1 MTSSKSYKYVK
12 LDSEPSTSF
21 ASRTIEQQEL
31 IIKSQDENLEKIG
44 ANVRVLRDM
53 SAKIGFEIEE
63 QSIMLDDLNADLD
76 STQAKMAT
84 VMNKMGK
91 VMHMSAGKEASINF
105 KPNISNIANCTDMN
119 LIVRILLYRM
129 RIRIVLNINRS
140 IERTISC
147 RNLASLFLI
156 ARQWLLL
163 LNGGGVDECFERQIR
178 MAFTF
183 VLMWIGIVVF
193 SLFILVAGHQKEIDG
208 NGYLVYCP
216 CMGRFGNQV
225 EQFLGTLSFA
235 KHINRT
241 LVLPPFIEYDS
252 TQTKMIRF
260 TDYFQLKPLL
270 KYHRAIEMSKFI
282 RDVAPV
288 IWPMNRRI
296 GFCYY
301 ESSHSNGCDM
311 KYGNPFQAF
320 WDLYNVD
327 FVSYEIY
334 SKNGLTTDRPQWDLW
349 LERYPAK
356 NYPVLAFKG
365 APGAFPSNP
374 EDHALQKYLVWTP
387 NVQNKADTFISENL
401 RGQPFLGVH
410 LRNNRDWP
418 NVCQYIKPKWHLF
431 CSSQCLGKNFEHGI
445 MTMELCLPSEESILS
460 QVKEAIARTGLKV
473 LFVASEYNHMINQ
486 FTQILPKKEG
496 YTVARRYPDHA
507 QISLAILAK
516 SKLFICNCLSSFTA
530 MVKRQRD
537 LQGLPT
543 EFWGFNNTQTK
554 QHDEL

>member
-12 LDSEPSTSF
+12 LDTEPSTSF

-53 SAKIGFEIEE
+53 SAQIGFEIEE

-91 VMHMSAGKEASINF
+91 VMHMSAENMG
-105 KPNISNIANCTDMN
+105 
-119 LIVRILLYRM
+119 
-129 RIRIVLNINRS
+129 
-140 IERTISC
+140 
-147 RNLASLFLI
+147 
-156 ARQWLLL
+156 
-163 LNGGGVDECFERQIR
+163 
-178 MAFTF
+178 
-183 VLMWIGIVVF
+183 IGIVLF
-193 SLFILVAGHQKEIDG
+193 SLFITVAGHQKEVVDS

-252 TQTKMIRF
+252 GKTKMIRF
-260 TDYFQLKPLL
+260 TDYFQLKHLL
-270 KYHRAIEMSKFI
+270 KYHRAIEMSQFI
-282 RDVAPV
+282 RDVAPI

-301 ESSHSNGCDM
+301 EGSHSNGCDM

-334 SKNGLTTDRPQWDLW
+334 SKNGLSTERTHWDLW
-349 LERYPAK
+349 LERYPAES
-356 NYPVLAFKG
+356 YPVLAFKG
-365 APGAFPSNP
+365 SPGAFPSNP
-374 EDHALQKYLVWTP
+374 EDHALQKYLVWSP
-387 NVQNKADTFISENL
+387 YVQDKADAFISENL

-431 CSSQCLGKNFEHGI
+431 CSSQCLGKHFEHGI
-445 MTMELCLPSEESILS
+445 MTMELCLPSEELILS

-473 LFVASEYNHMINQ
+473 LFVASEYDHMINQ
-486 FTQILPKKEG
+486 FTQMLPKKQG
-496 YTVARRYPDHA
+496 YTVVRRYPDHA

-516 SKLFICNCLSSFTA
+516 SKLLICNCLSSFTA

-543 EFWGFNNTQTK
+543 EFWGFNNTETK
-554 QHDEL
+554 QHSEL

>member
-12 LDSEPSTSF
+12 LDTEPSTSF

-53 SAKIGFEIEE
+53 SAQIGFEIEE

-91 VMHMSAGKEASINF
+91 VMHMSAGKEASMQN
-105 KPNISNIANCTDMN
+105 M
-119 LIVRILLYRM
+119 
-129 RIRIVLNINRS
+129 
-140 IERTISC
+140 
-147 RNLASLFLI
+147 
-156 ARQWLLL
+156 
-163 LNGGGVDECFERQIR
+163 G
-178 MAFTF
+178 
-183 VLMWIGIVVF
+183 IGIALF
-193 SLFILVAGHQKEIDG
+193 SLFITVAGHQKEVVDS

-252 TQTKMIRF
+252 GKTKMIRF
-260 TDYFQLKPLL
+260 TDYFQLKHLL
-270 KYHRAIEMSKFI
+270 KYHRAIEMSQFI
-282 RDVAPV
+282 RDVAPI

-301 ESSHSNGCDM
+301 EGSHSNGCDM

-334 SKNGLTTDRPQWDLW
+334 SKNGLSTERTHWDLW

-356 NYPVLAFKG
+356 SYPVLAFKG
-365 APGAFPSNP
+365 SPGAFPSNP
-374 EDHALQKYLVWTP
+374 EDHALQKYLVWSP
-387 NVQNKADTFISENL
+387 YVQDKADAFISENL

-431 CSSQCLGKNFEHGI
+431 CSSQCLGKHFEHGI
-445 MTMELCLPSEESILS
+445 MTMELCLPSEELILS

-473 LFVASEYNHMINQ
+473 LFVASEYDHMINQ
-486 FTQILPKKEG
+486 FTQMLPKKQG
-496 YTVARRYPDHA
+496 YTVVRRYPDHA

-516 SKLFICNCLSSFTA
+516 SKLLICNCLSSFTA

-543 EFWGFNNTQTK
+543 EFWGFNNTETK
-554 QHDEL
+554 QHSEL

>member
-129 RIRIVLNINRS
+129 RIRIVLI
-140 IERTISC
+140 
-147 RNLASLFLI
+147 
-156 ARQWLLL
+156 
-163 LNGGGVDECFERQIR
+163 
-178 MAFTF
+178 
-183 VLMWIGIVVF
+183 LMWIGIVVF

>member
-12 LDSEPSTSF
+12 LDTEPSTSF

-53 SAKIGFEIEE
+53 SAQIGFEIEE
-63 QSIMLDDLNADLD
+63 QSIMLDDLNVDLD

-91 VMHMSAGKEASINF
+91 VMHMSAEHMG
-105 KPNISNIANCTDMN
+105 
-119 LIVRILLYRM
+119 
-129 RIRIVLNINRS
+129 
-140 IERTISC
+140 
-147 RNLASLFLI
+147 
-156 ARQWLLL
+156 
-163 LNGGGVDECFERQIR
+163 
-178 MAFTF
+178 
-183 VLMWIGIVVF
+183 IGIVVF
-193 SLFILVAGHQKEIDG
+193 LLFIIVAGHQKEIDS

-241 LVLPPFIEYDS
+241 LVLPPFIEYES

-270 KYHRAIEMSKFI
+270 KYHRAIEMSRFI
-282 RDVAPV
+282 RDAAPV

-327 FVSYEIY
+327 FVSYEMY
-334 SKNGLTTDRPQWDLW
+334 SKNGLTTDRSHWDLW

-387 NVQNKADTFISENL
+387 YVQNKADTFISENL

-460 QVKEAIARTGLKV
+460 QVKEAIVRTGLKV
-473 LFVASEYNHMINQ
+473 LFVASEYNHMIDQ
-486 FTQILPKKEG
+486 FTKILPKTEG

-554 QHDEL
+554 QHAEL

>member
-12 LDSEPSTSF
+12 LDTEPSTSF

-53 SAKIGFEIEE
+53 SAQIGFEIEE

-91 VMHMSAGKEASINF
+91 VMHMSAGKEASMQN
-105 KPNISNIANCTDMN
+105 M
-119 LIVRILLYRM
+119 
-129 RIRIVLNINRS
+129 
-140 IERTISC
+140 
-147 RNLASLFLI
+147 
-156 ARQWLLL
+156 
-163 LNGGGVDECFERQIR
+163 G
-178 MAFTF
+178 
-183 VLMWIGIVVF
+183 IGIVLF
-193 SLFILVAGHQKEIDG
+193 SLFIAVAGHQKEVVDS

-252 TQTKMIRF
+252 GKTKMIRF
-260 TDYFQLKPLL
+260 TDYFQLKHLL
-270 KYHRAIEMSKFI
+270 KYHRAIEMSQFI
-282 RDVAPV
+282 RDVAPI

-301 ESSHSNGCDM
+301 EGSHSNGCDM

-334 SKNGLTTDRPQWDLW
+334 SKNGLSTERTHWDLW

-356 NYPVLAFKG
+356 SYPVLAFKG
-365 APGAFPSNP
+365 SPGAFPSNP
-374 EDHALQKYLVWTP
+374 EDHALQKYLVWSP
-387 NVQNKADTFISENL
+387 YVQDKADAFISENL

-431 CSSQCLGKNFEHGI
+431 CSSQCLGKHFEHGI
-445 MTMELCLPSEESILS
+445 MTMELCLPSEELILS

-473 LFVASEYNHMINQ
+473 LFVASEYDHMINQ
-486 FTQILPKKEG
+486 FTQMLPKKQG
-496 YTVARRYPDHA
+496 YTVVRRYPDHA

-516 SKLFICNCLSSFTA
+516 SKLLICNCLSSFTA

-543 EFWGFNNTQTK
+543 EFWGFNNTETK
-554 QHDEL
+554 QHSEL